1 MTIWFKNRKKN
12 DENDNANIIDKEKRF
27 FILNKV
33 LLKCIF
39 IKIYK
44 KAKKSKLATKGL
56 GNLKL

>member
-12 DENDNANIIDKEKRF
+12 DENDNENIIDKEKRF

-33 LLKCIF
+33 LFKCIF

-44 KAKKSKLATKGL
+44 KAKNNKLATKGL